1 MEFSLHSKYNDSIMK
16 KTLMIGPS
24 YVDINAKV
32 RKLPKGN
39 EDMDILSTSQKISGS
54 GYVCANVFEKLG
66 MDYELISPVGEG
78 VYGDAVKKQ
87 ALEDH
92 IALQYV
98 DEMMNGCTYTLH
110 DLHDETSRFIMPGA
124 EYYYSRYFVDDYSA
138 DEIRSVCVFGDM
150 LTLDTQCTSELVE
163 TLEDLKK
170 TIYFVPNG
178 CSQNI
183 EQEVLD
189 AIYSFHPVLYLM
201 DTEAYYLANEYSGE
215 LRDTACHL
223 YEKTN
228 AMVMIVKQGE
238 GVFVYD
244 GEESYLAPCKEK
256 IEYDMHLGR
265 KTMWN

>member
-1 MEFSLHSKYNDSIMK
+1 
-16 KTLMIGPS
+16 MIGPS

-32 RKLPKGN
+32 RELPKGN
-39 EDMDILSTSQKISGS
+39 EDMDILSTFQKISGS

-150 LTLDTQCTSELVE
+150 LTLDTQCTSELVV
-163 TLEDLKK
+163 T
-170 TIYFVPNG
+170 
-178 CSQNI
+178 
-183 EQEVLD
+183 
-189 AIYSFHPVLYLM
+189 
-201 DTEAYYLANEYSGE
+201 
-215 LRDTACHL
+215 
-223 YEKTN
+223 
-228 AMVMIVKQGE
+228 
-238 GVFVYD
+238 
-244 GEESYLAPCKEK
+244 
-256 IEYDMHLGR
+256 
-265 KTMWN
+265 